1 MTSRAGS
8 ATRNSVEMV
17 FSGAQTRDRK
27 RPASIL
33 PHANTGSDAALS
45 AFCRRSVERVRR
57 ESQGPRGKETPRGVT
72 WTPRGDPDETPVPEA
87 LLQRLRLAAIVD
99 DVRQASTLRLH
110 VPARCSACRDATA
123 ALAREAFVRRKRSQL
138 QEGRLQ
144 REIDGHLYTKDSLSL
159 IGDIH
164 EGLPLPSAPP
174 EVIWGQLKSRESSRR
189 DLKVT
194 LIERPPERGETH
206 RDRPPRRTPE
216 SPADKQQPP
225 VVTRS
230 QLRRP

>member
-1 MTSRAGS
+1 MGECIFRSSDPGQEETGIHPP
-8 ATRNSVEMV
+8 TRWVRE
-17 FSGAQTRDRK
+17 GGEQ
-27 RPASIL
+27 RPWE
-33 PHANTGSDAALS
+33 HRTNTGSDAALS

-206 RDRPPRRTPE
+206 RDRP
-216 SPADKQQPP
+216 QI
-225 VVTRS
+225 
-230 QLRRP
+230 